1 MALTLTA
8 TVQVTDAE
16 VLDIEKV
23 PARYR
28 GPEPRMT
35 SLEGIVAR
43 GEYYAYWLTRTRK
56 QRFSKAYAD
65 KILSSAEAMRAQDK
79 WAVLDREMKQL
90 DHLTRTLE
98 KRLNETAEAHV
109 NFHYCPCCGLPTTKT
124 PPGQVG
130 PECAKHPEIF
140 PCNKHRGRRV
150 GDLALDLELSG
161 RLDL

>member
-1 MALTLTA
+1 LTA
-8 TVQVTDAE
+8 AAQVSDAE
-16 VLDIEKV
+16 LLDVEKV
-23 PARYR
+23 PAKYR

-35 SLEGIVAR
+35 SVEGILNR
-43 GEYYAYWLTRTRK
+43 GEYYEYWLTRTRK

-65 KILSSAEAMRAQDK
+65 KILAYAEAIGARDK
-79 WAVLDREMKQL
+79 WAVLDREMKRL
-90 DHLTRTLE
+90 DRLGRTLE
-98 KRLNETAEAHV
+98 KQLGETVQAHT
-109 NFHYCPCCGLPTTKT
+109 NFHYCPCCGAPTTKT

-161 RLDL
+161 RVDL